1 MLNYKQ
7 VNMTDQ
13 RLNELIKE
21 MEYHM
26 RGYQLNVDLDNETRA
41 GIHQH
46 EIKEVLLKL
55 YSE

>member
-1 MLNYKQ
+1 
-7 VNMTDQ
+7 MTDQ

-46 EIKEVLLKL
+46 EIKEVLQKL

>member
-1 MLNYKQ
+1 
-7 VNMTDQ
+7 MTDQ

-41 GIHQH
+41 SIHQY
-46 EIKEVLLKL
+46 EIKEVLQKL
-55 YSE
+55 YSK